1 MSIAVTT
8 TDPTNTGVSTT
19 SSSSLTGSNAA
30 DLQSSFLTLL
40 VAQLKNQDP
49 TNPMENNEL
58 TSQLAQ
64 ISTVSGIE
72 KLNTTLGSIS
82 GQIDNSQSLQASN
95 LIGHGVMIPGTT
107 ENLLS
112 TAQNFDTC
120 GGDMLDK
127 LDAALRFQQ
136 EALNLRA
143 QRQEVLAANI
153 ANADTPGYQA
163 RDIDFASELKKV
175 MQRGRDATS
184 VVALTMTSTQHI
196 PAQALTPPTAELQYR
211 IPDQPSLDGN
221 TVDMD
226 RERTQFADNSLQYQ
240 MSLSALSGQIKGM
253 MNVLQSGN

>member
-1 MSIAVTT
+1 
-8 TDPTNTGVSTT
+8 
-19 SSSSLTGSNAA
+19 
-30 DLQSSFLTLL
+30 
-40 VAQLKNQDP
+40 
-49 TNPMENNEL
+49 
-58 TSQLAQ
+58 
-64 ISTVSGIE
+64 
-72 KLNTTLGSIS
+72 
-82 GQIDNSQSLQASN
+82 
-95 LIGHGVMIPGTT
+95 
-107 ENLLS
+107 
-112 TAQNFDTC
+112 
-120 GGDMLDK
+120 MLDK

-153 ANADTPGYQA
+153 ANG
-163 RDIDFASELKKV
+163 DIDFASELKKV